1 MHLEIK
7 NLEVAY
13 RISKILN
20 GISMEIPAGKIT
32 GLLGTNGA
40 GKTTLLKT
48 LSGYVKVSG
57 SQEMKV
63 EGGGVFLNGVRIDQK
78 TPDECVKAG
87 ICHVPEGREV
97 FPDLTVEENLHAGA
111 YLKSRKDF
119 LHELEGIYEMFP
131 RIAER
136 RHARAEVLSGGEQQM
151 LVIGRALMANPE
163 FLLLDEPSLGLAPVI
178 IRRIFEVIKEIN
190 KRNVAI
196 LLVEQNAE
204 LAMDVCDFCYVMENG
219 KIMAE
224 GTSEELHKNDVVRQF
239 YLGISDGEERR
250 QYADAK
256 SYRKKKV
263 WR

>member
-1 MHLEIK
+1 MLLEAK
-7 NLEVAY
+7 NLEVSY

-20 GISMEIPAGKIT
+20 GISMSIPAGKIT
-32 GLLGTNGA
+32 GLLGTNDA

-63 EGGGVFLNGVRIDQK
+63 EGGGVFLNGVRMDQK
-78 TPDECVKAG
+78 TPDQLVKHG
-87 ICHVPEGREV
+87 ICHVPEGREI
-97 FPDLTVEENLHAGA
+97 FPDLTVEENLYVGA
-111 YLKSRKDF
+111 YLKSRNDYQT
-119 LHELEGIYEMFP
+119 ELEGIYEMFP
-131 RIAER
+131 ILADR
-136 RHARAEVLSGGEQQM
+136 RNARAEVLSGGEQQM
-151 LVIGRALMANPE
+151 LAISRALMANPD
-163 FLLLDEPSLGLAPVI
+163 FLLLDEPSLGLAPVFV
-178 IRRIFEVIKEIN
+178 RRIFEVIKEIN
-190 KRNVAI
+190 QRNVAI

-204 LAMDVCDFCYVMENG
+204 LAMDICDFCYVMENG

-224 GTSEELHKNDVVRQF
+224 GTSEELRKNNVVRQF

-256 SYRKKKV
+256 SYRRKKV